1 MATESLLIRKSP
13 MTTDVAVRSFGDS
26 LPTDLIELVNAVHCQ
41 PLHVVAVPAE
51 TVIHWRKD
59 EPDSWKLVLEW
70 LTAMDVEI
78 NVN

>member
-26 LPTDLIELVNAVHCQ
+26 LPTDLIELVNAVRCQ
-41 PLHVVAVPAE
+41 PLHVVAIPAE
-51 TVIHWRKD
+51 AIIHWRQD
-59 EPDSWKLVLEW
+59 EPRSWKAVLEW
-70 LTAMDVEI
+70 LTTMDVEI

>member
-13 MTTDVAVRSFGDS
+13 MTTDVAVRSFGDL

-41 PLHVVAVPAE
+41 PLHVVAFPAE
-51 TVIHWRKD
+51 AIIHWRQD
-59 EPDSWKLVLEW
+59 EARSWKAVLEW
-70 LTAMDVEI
+70 LTTMDVEI